1 VYLDDVRISPVIQA
15 QPARVTLTSPT
26 ANASFLAASTL
37 PLAAGVIPNGD
48 TINGVQFYANTT
60 NLIGQATI
68 APYTATWT
76 NVPAG
81 TYSLIAIVNFNGG
94 GVAASLSVVVTI
106 TNLPPVVAGV
116 SYAAAA
122 QTLSISATGQPGG
135 SYVLLGATNLVP
147 PVVWLPVLTN
157 VADGSGNVL
166 FTNLPAASAQEFYR
180 ISGN

>member
-1 VYLDDVRISPVIQA
+1 
-15 QPARVTLTSPT
+15 VTLTSPT